1 MTEMSKRVREGDRV
15 DTSVISDLHEN
26 KGDITLIDQLLTEQH
41 TLTAVER
48 FSQQHEN
55 ATSPIQSKHYQD
67 LIPIRKPSTGE
78 QYGFEVDMDKCTGC
92 KACVV
97 ACHSLN
103 GLKDNES
110 WRDIGSIRGVAEGVA
125 EQQTVTSACH
135 HCLDPA
141 CLSGCPVGAYEK
153 MPETGIVRHLDDQ
166 CIGCQYCSLKC
177 PYDVPKYD
185 TGLGI
190 VRKCDMCHDR
200 LAEGE
205 APACV
210 QSCPNGAISIQL
222 INIEEKKTEAIQG
235 GSMVAGAFRSDYT
248 LPTTNFRSKRKLTSS
263 MESAD
268 KMDLTPAHRHSP
280 LVWMLMLTQVAV
292 GISLVDGM
300 GRLLVPSHFEFL
312 TYALTAIA
320 LILGNIGLVASLLH
334 IGSPRGAWR
343 VFLGLKTSWLSREI
357 VIFGAWM
364 PVLVLYSGLVWYPV
378 YNAFLPSFFPKEIPP
393 LALSACAVIAVV
405 LGLLSVYCSVM
416 VYVDTQRDFWT
427 MKRTAGRF
435 FGSMLLGGFSVLLFT
450 EGLVKGDVTAITG
463 IVFLVTL
470 LFKIFVEASLL
481 APARNKEWS
490 FAKKS
495 ALIQLRSLRSILTL
509 RWSSF
514 AAALMCGLA
523 SLFLPPVA
531 LLVLPIVL
539 LGEWLERCIF
549 FQAVVTLKMPG
560 ELNQPSH

>member
-1 MTEMSKRVREGDRV
+1 MTEMSKMMRAGERV
-15 DTSVISDLHEN
+15 DTSVISDLLDTE
-26 KGDITLIDQLLTEQH
+26 GEITLIDQLLTEQR

-48 FSQQHEN
+48 FSQKHEN
-55 ATSPIQSKHYQD
+55 ATAPIQSKYYQD

-78 QYGFEVDMDKCTGC
+78 QYGFEVDLDKCTGC

-103 GLKDNES
+103 GLKEEES
-110 WRDIGSIRGVAEGVA
+110 WRDIGAIRGIADGVA

-153 MPETGIVRHLDDQ
+153 MPDTGIVRHLDDQ

-185 TGLGI
+185 KNLGI
-190 VRKCDMCHDR
+190 VRKCDMCHER

-210 QSCPNGAISIQL
+210 QSCPSGAISIQL
-222 INIEEKKTEAIQG
+222 INVEEKKTEAMQG
-235 GSMVAGAFRSDYT
+235 GSMIAGAFRSDYT
-248 LPTTNFRSKRKLTSS
+248 LPTTNFRTKRKLTSG

-268 KMDLTPAHRHSP
+268 EMDLTPAHGHSP

-292 GISLVDGM
+292 GISVVDGL
-300 GRLLVPSHFEFL
+300 GRLFAPAHFESL
-312 TYALTAIA
+312 SQVLTAIA
-320 LILGNIGLVASLLH
+320 VVLGNVGLGASLLH
-334 IGSPRGAWR
+334 LGSPLGAWR

-364 PVLVLYSGLVWYPV
+364 PALMLYASLVWFPV
-378 YNAFLPSFFPKEIPP
+378 YSKFLPSALPQEIP
-393 LALSACAVIAVV
+393 ATATTASAMVAVI
-405 LGLLSVYCSVM
+405 LGILSVFCSIM
-416 VYVDTQRDFWT
+416 VYVDTKRDFWT
-427 MKRTAGRF
+427 MRRTVGRF
-435 FGSMLLGGFSVLLFT
+435 FGSMFLGGFSALLLT
-450 EGLVKGDVTAITG
+450 EGLIVGEISSITG
-463 IVFLVTL
+463 VAFLAAL
-470 LFKIFVEASLL
+470 LFKIYVEASLL
-481 APARNKEWS
+481 VPARNREWS

-495 ALIQLRSLRSILTL
+495 ALIQLRSLRSSLTL
-509 RWSSF
+509 RWASF
-514 AAALMCGLA
+514 AAALVCGVA
-523 SLFLPPVA
+523 SFYLPSLA

-539 LGEWLERCIF
+539 SGEWLERRIF